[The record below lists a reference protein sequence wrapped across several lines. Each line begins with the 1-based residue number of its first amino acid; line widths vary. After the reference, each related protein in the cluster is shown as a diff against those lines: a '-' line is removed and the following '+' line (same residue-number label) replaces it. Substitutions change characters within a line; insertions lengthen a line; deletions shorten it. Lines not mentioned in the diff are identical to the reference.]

1 MIGTIVNT
9 AAIVAGAL
17 VGLTIRKGIPERFG
31 DTIMQ
36 GLGLAVILIGLQM
49 AFQTQNPLIVIGS
62 IVVGAIIGEL
72 IDIERWLSRFGTW
85 LEGRFGNGS
94 ESGGIARGFVT
105 ASLLYCVGAMAIM
118 GALEDG
124 LTGQPNTLFAK
135 SMLDGV
141 ASVILTSTL
150 GIGVIFSAVPVFVY
164 QGGITLAAS
173 WVAPVLSPWV
183 IAELTATGGL
193 LILAIGINVLG
204 MTRIRV
210 GNLLPAIFV
219 AALAA
224 IVIERFFA

>member
-9 AAIVAGAL
+9 VAIVAGTL
-17 VGLTIRKGIPERFG
+17 VGVAIRKGIPDRIG
-31 DTIMQ
+31 DTVMQ

-72 IDIERWLSRFGTW
+72 IDIERWLNRFGTW
-85 LEGRFGNGS
+85 LESRFGNGA
-94 ESGGIARGFVT
+94 EGGIARGFVT
-105 ASLLYCVGAMAIM
+105 ASLLYCVGAMAIL

-141 ASVILTSTL
+141 TSVILSSTL
-150 GIGVIFSAVPVFVY
+150 GIGVLFSAVPVFVY
-164 QGGITLAAS
+164 QGAITLTAS
-173 WVAPVLSPWV
+173 SVAPVLSTWV

-193 LILAIGINVLG
+193 LILAIGINILG
-204 MTRIRV
+204 MARIRV
-210 GNLLPAIFV
+210 GNLLPAIFIAV
-219 AALAA
+219 FAT
-224 IVIERFFA
+224 IIIERFFA